1 MNNKFRLNKYVTEF
15 ELRLTASYLKYAY
28 KKCKLD
34 SSRRGTSGGTEPHVQ
49 LHFCQYAGQM
59 SSYVDYRVC
68 PAVGSVEG
76 QTDVCQRFSA
86 FGWCPNGS
94 ECLLSHDTDLIILQ
108 DEKDLG
114 NKRTKRKRRKEKRK
128 GKGEAAEDGA
138 PQHKIPHMAVDLQE
152 TPDEKQGAESS
163 SEKGSLMD
171 TQQNEREKTDI
182 EGNGVSQDNTLEI
195 TPTTDDNAKTNTNG
209 GEESRTKDEGSEKL
223 SEKSSKTEQKKN
235 ADSGS
240 HRAGFD
246 AFMTGYIFAH
256 SCTLNKKKGVE
267 AVGKEEEEESWVPS
281 CLNKV
286 YLSGKSAP
294 LSVVKSTFSK
304 SSKAHVA
311 KMEMVWGKKV

>member
-1 MNNKFRLNKYVTEF
+1 MNLTDCDDAFMKRESSTIYQ
-15 ELRLTASYLKYAY
+15 ELLQGPEDNSFYN
-28 KKCKLD
+28 
-34 SSRRGTSGGTEPHVQ
+34 SSVPEMLPPPPHPPPSPP
-49 LHFCQYAGQM
+49 LLLIARTK
-59 SSYVDYRVC
+59 SA
-68 PAVGSVEG
+68 PAHLSNHH
-76 QTDVCQRFSA
+76 QF
-86 FGWCPNGS
+86 
-94 ECLLSHDTDLIILQ
+94 LLQ
-108 DEKDLG
+108 PPP
-114 NKRTKRKRRKEKRK
+114 KRKRHKEKRK

-209 GEESRTKDEGSEKL
+209 GEESRTKDGGSEKL

-294 LSVVKSTFSK
+294 LNVVKSTFSK

>member
-1 MNNKFRLNKYVTEF
+1 
-15 ELRLTASYLKYAY
+15 
-28 KKCKLD
+28 KLD

-86 FGWCPNGS
+86 FGW
-94 ECLLSHDTDLIILQ
+94 TR
-108 DEKDLG
+108 KDLG
-114 NKRTKRKRRKEKRK
+114 NKRTKRKRPKEKRK

-209 GEESRTKDEGSEKL
+209 GEESRTKDGGSEKL

-235 ADSGS
+235 SDSGS
-240 HRAGFD
+240 HRAGS
-246 AFMTGYIFAH
+246 T
-256 SCTLNKKKGVE
+256 
-267 AVGKEEEEESWVPS
+267 
-281 CLNKV
+281 
-286 YLSGKSAP
+286 SA
-294 LSVVKSTFSK
+294 
-304 SSKAHVA
+304 AHVA

>member
-1 MNNKFRLNKYVTEF
+1 MNLTDCDDAFMKQKELLFLPLAESDDRGVHIRALFTELLRARKPLVLHNGLIDMAFLYQSFYAHLPDRLTTFTADLSEMFPAGIYDTKYVTEF

-49 LHFCQYAGQM
+49 LHCCQYAGQM

-195 TPTTDDNAKTNTNG
+195 TPTTDDNAKT
-209 GEESRTKDEGSEKL
+209 KKA
-223 SEKSSKTEQKKN
+223 EQKMEEVKN
-235 ADSGS
+235 
-240 HRAGFD
+240 
-246 AFMTGYIFAH
+246 
-256 SCTLNKKKGVE
+256 
-267 AVGKEEEEESWVPS
+267 
-281 CLNKV
+281 
-286 YLSGKSAP
+286 
-294 LSVVKSTFSK
+294 
-304 SSKAHVA
+304 
-311 KMEMVWGKKV
+311 